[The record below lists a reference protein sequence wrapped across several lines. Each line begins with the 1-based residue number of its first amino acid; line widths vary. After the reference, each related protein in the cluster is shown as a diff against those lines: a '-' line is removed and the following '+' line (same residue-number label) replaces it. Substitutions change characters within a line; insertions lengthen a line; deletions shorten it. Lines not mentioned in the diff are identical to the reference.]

1 MKTSAAMKMLGYL
14 GGAVLMLVFLAGIW
28 TILTLLE
35 AWMT

>member
-1 MKTSAAMKMLGYL
+1 MRRKVWDALCYL
-14 GGAVLMLVFLAGIW
+14 SGAVLMLVFLAGIW